1 MIDNLCAVCEDK
13 GREKNAELCNLCL
26 DHVQKGKIFFVEI
39 KNGSENDPSRTGRV
53 LEIDRSVVEQK
64 IQEPMKSIILTLGFT
79 FVTREMVQTLELE

>member
-26 DHVQKGKIFFVEI
+26 DHVQKGKIFVEI

-53 LEIDRSVVEQK
+53 LEISKSVVEQK
-64 IQEPMKSIILTLGFT
+64 VEEPMKSIILTLGFT
-79 FVTREMVQTLELE
+79 FVTGEMIQALQLE